1 MSSAAPT
8 LPPVEPRMSRG
19 RLLAATLVVGMGV
32 TLSTLTASIVF
43 VSLPSLA
50 EAFSVELATVQWTVM
65 AYFIGVSSLHLSVG
79 RIADLFGRRRVYQLG
94 FIIFIVA
101 SLLSGLSP
109 SVGFLI
115 AARVL
120 QAVGASIIQANGPAI
135 MTYVYPAEE
144 RGRALGYFG
153 IFGAIGF
160 FTGPIAGGLILSFAD
175 WPWVFYALIP
185 VAGAALIAGAF
196 VLPAIPAVKGGR
208 FDRPGAI
215 LIAFIFAPTV
225 YALNSGFDAGWTSP
239 LVLLA
244 IVVAA
249 TSVVLFIIR
258 ERATLHPL
266 VDLKLFKVIDFRTA
280 VIVSL
285 LGYISIDS
293 VNLLMPFFMQRVMA
307 TSPATVGL
315 VLASIPVVTGLI
327 GVLAGYL
334 SDRIGSRLP
343 RSVGLLILAGGL
355 ASFALLGPSSS
366 ILQVLVG
373 MILVGLGRGFFV
385 TPNTSVMMGSLPRER
400 LGLAGG
406 FVAASRTFGRACGQA
421 LWGGVFGMVVV
432 SISGLAVSESPVEAL
447 LSGYRI
453 AFLAAA
459 GVALLAT
466 AISLTRGAARGV

>member
-1 MSSAAPT
+1 
-8 LPPVEPRMSRG
+8 MSRG
-19 RLLAATLVVGMGV
+19 RLLAATLAIGMGV

-50 EAFSVELATVQWTVM
+50 EAFSVELVTVQWAVM
-65 AYFIGVSSLHLSVG
+65 AYFICVSSLHLSVG

-94 FIIFIVA
+94 FIIFIGA
-101 SLLSGLSP
+101 SLLSGFSP

-135 MTYVYPAEE
+135 MTYIYPAEE
-144 RGRALGYFG
+144 RGRALGYFS

-160 FTGPIAGGLILSFAD
+160 FTGPIAGGLILSVTD
-175 WPWVFYALIP
+175 WPWVFFALIP
-185 VAGAALIAGAF
+185 VAGAALVAGAF
-196 VLPAIPAVKGGR
+196 VLPEIPAVKGGR

-225 YALNSGFDAGWTSP
+225 YALNTGFDAGWTSP

-258 ERATLHPL
+258 ERAALHPL
-266 VDLKLFKVIDFRTA
+266 VDLGLFKVIDFRTA

-285 LGYISIDS
+285 IGYIAIDS
-293 VNLLMPFFMQRVMA
+293 VNLLMPFFMQRVMG

-315 VLASIPVVTGLI
+315 VLASIPVVTGLV
-327 GVLAGYL
+327 GVLSGHL
-334 SDRIGSRLP
+334 SDRIGSRVP
-343 RSVGLLILAGGL
+343 RSIGLLVLAAGL
-355 ASFALLGPSSS
+355 ASFVLLEPSSS
-366 ILQVLVG
+366 IFQVLVG
-373 MILVGLGRGFFV
+373 MILIGLGRGFFV

-421 LWGGVFGMVVV
+421 LWGGIFGMVVV
-432 SISGLAVSESPVEAL
+432 SITGLAVSESPVEAL
-447 LSGYRI
+447 LSGYRV
-453 AFLAAA
+453 AFFASA
-459 GVALLAT
+459 GVALLTT
-466 AISLTRGAARGV
+466 AISLTRGGARGV